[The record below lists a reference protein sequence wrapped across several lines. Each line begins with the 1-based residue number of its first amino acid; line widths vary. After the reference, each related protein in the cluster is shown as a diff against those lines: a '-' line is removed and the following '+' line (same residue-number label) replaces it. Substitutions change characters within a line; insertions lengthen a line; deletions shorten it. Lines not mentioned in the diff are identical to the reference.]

1 MAALTAPVAER
12 GLGTERWVT
21 LSALVAGAVGLAAG
35 SLANA
40 LGIVTAEVA
49 LRTLRASRV
58 LFGPEVSL
66 RALGFDLPP
75 LGTMLLVPLTAVPA
89 LRTTTVPAA
98 LLGAAALA
106 LAAWSLLSAL
116 RALGVGRATSLAL
129 AAAFT
134 LQPIVLY
141 AAAAG
146 AGELLAAALLLLAI
160 RLLLAWLGGGGL
172 IPLAAAGFVLG
183 AATMARY
190 ELVLVAMTIAA
201 AVGPAAAVRG
211 SARREERIANVIAFG
226 SPIVFSLGLWLLLNA
241 LVTGNPVR
249 FLLGGPDLAPPATA
263 APLVPA
269 AAAAFL
275 AAGMLAAAAAALP
288 SRRLR
293 RTVTVLAFAAGPV
306 LVAAAVSALLPDLS
320 PDPERG
326 LAAVGLGTLLV
337 GAAIVGAGGGRGP
350 AWGAV
355 AIAIAATLPLSLA
368 SGEQRD
374 SGRGYARF
382 MAPRDRSMDAMWP
395 AERELG
401 TVLRAVA
408 GEGLVLVDERR
419 DYLPAF
425 FAGRPEVLVAAA
437 DVDVRGVLAD
447 RMGRVRF
454 ILVRTPAPSAALERS
469 AVNRA
474 LPGLYEG
481 RLSWA
486 ELVGTWPVT
495 GWPGQSYRLYRVR
508 EQRAVAG

>member
-1 MAALTAPVAER
+1 MAGLTAPVAER
-12 GLGTERWVT
+12 GPGAERWVT
-21 LSALVAGAVGLAAG
+21 LSALLAGAAGLAAG

-40 LGIVTAEVA
+40 LGVVTAEAA

-66 RALGFDLPP
+66 RAVGFDLPP
-75 LGTMLLVPLTAVPA
+75 LDTLLLVPLTAVPA
-89 LRTTTVPAA
+89 LRTSTVPAA

-106 LAAWSLLSAL
+106 LAAWSLLSSL
-116 RALGVGRATSLAL
+116 RALRVGRAASLAL

-141 AAAAG
+141 AAATG
-146 AGELLAAALLLLAI
+146 AGELLATALLLLAI
-160 RLLLAWLGGGGL
+160 RLLLTWLGGGGL
-172 IPLAAAGFVLG
+172 VPLTAAGFVLG

-190 ELVLVAMTIAA
+190 ELVLVAVTIAA
-201 AVGPAAAVRG
+201 AVGRVAAIRG
-211 SARREERIANVIAFG
+211 RARSEERIANVIAFG
-226 SPIVFSLGLWLLLNA
+226 SPIVFALGLWLLLNA
-241 LVTGNPVR
+241 LVAGNPVL

-263 APLVPA
+263 APLGPVV
-269 AAAAFL
+269 AAAFL
-275 AAGMLAAAAAALP
+275 AVGVLAAAAAAL
-288 SRRLR
+288 SSGRLR
-293 RTVTVLAFAAGPV
+293 RTVTVLAFAAGP
-306 LVAAAVSALLPDLS
+306 LLAAAAVSALLPDLS

-326 LAAVGLGTLLV
+326 LAAVGLGTLLL
-337 GAAIVGAGGGRGP
+337 GAAIVAAGGGRGL

-355 AIAIAATLPLSLA
+355 AIALAATLPLSLA

-382 MAPRDRSMDAMWP
+382 MAPRDRSADAMWP

-425 FAGRPEVLVAAA
+425 LAGRPEVLVAAA
-437 DVDVRGVLAD
+437 DVDVRGILAD

-454 ILVRTPAPSAALERS
+454 ILVRTPAPSTALERN
-469 AVNRA
+469 AVNLA

-495 GWPGQSYRLYRVR
+495 GWPGQSYRLYRIR
-508 EQRAVAG
+508 EQRAVVG